1 MLEVW
6 DSLALKI
13 KASPIYYELLRLN
26 YESSNPEILS
36 VSGETAIAEGNGA
49 AIVTANATYNGI
61 QYTTEVPINVGELSY
76 EVESARTATDISLTR
91 ITESIEVGEEFS
103 AQAYIMSEIT
113 EDHPY
118 PYGYADDN
126 LIKFSSSDTG
136 ICRVKNGVL
145 IGVSP
150 GTAIITVSDIADAV
164 SKTFEVQVVEETTL
178 EYTEDE
184 VLEVNAEDYDWTDAE
199 TTTLA
204 IQAILEAASTAG
216 MKKVIFPNQIYTVSP
231 TYGSIY
237 IPTHMIVDFSGGII
251 QIEPSAMTTSGGYVM
266 IYLQDVEYSSLENAI
281 IYGER
286 DLIEGTGAEG
296 CQSVVI
302 CGKSFK
308 SGLKNCTISK
318 SPGFNMGFG
327 NTNRKV
333 AGVKLSGIV
342 GGGLDTEGNEI
353 EESHAFRSDYTSI
366 SNIGNS
372 KGQIWLGNT
381 QGYGGYL
388 YMSARV
394 YSVWF
399 YDSDKN
405 FISMTPHCI
414 QYYAVQKPENAA
426 YARIV
431 FWWSEAP
438 TSGDPDYASIA
449 HFHSYDKPDRCY
461 VKNCIME
468 DNYSLAISTNGGE
481 NMLIDDCIFRNNGY
495 RDPASHLD
503 WEDGRQHNKGHIL
516 RNCTFEGGGAVTAV
530 GADGLVIHNNVFT
543 DVPLN
548 IGSEVQ
554 NSRIWLNQFIGS
566 KAKCTITPKTDEVFS
581 QNYGYDG
588 ASYTVS
594 EVSDV
599 GFAVREAENNFAS

>member
-1 MLEVW
+1 MMEDG

-13 KASPIYYELLRLN
+13 KASPLYYELLGLK
-26 YESSNPEILS
+26 YETSNEEVLS
-36 VSGETAIAEGNGA
+36 VSGDTVTAEGNG
-49 AIVTANATYNGI
+49 TAVITATATY
-61 QYTTEVPINVGELSY
+61 INVSY
-76 EVESARTATDISLTR
+76 EAVTDISVGQIDYGLTSSRVAVDIALTR
-91 ITESIEVGEEFS
+91 IPESIEVGEEFS
-103 AQAYIMSEIT
+103 AQAYILSAIT
-113 EDHPY
+113 DDHPY
-118 PYGYADDN
+118 PYAYADDN
-126 LIKFSSSDTG
+126 LVKYSSNNPDVL
-136 ICRVKNGVL
+136 RVKNGVL
-145 IGVSP
+145 FGVSS
-150 GTAIITVSDIADAV
+150 GTATITVSDLADTV
-164 SKTFEVQVVEETTL
+164 QKTFTVQVVDETAL
-178 EYTEDE
+178 EYTDEE
-184 VLEVNAEDYDWTDAE
+184 VLEVNAADYDWSDAE

-204 IQAILEAASTAG
+204 IQTILKEAASAG

-231 TYGSIY
+231 AYGSIY
-237 IPTHMIVDFSGGII
+237 IPTQTVVDFSGSVI
-251 QIEPSAMTTSGGYVM
+251 QIEPSAMTTSGGYAM

-286 DLIEGTGAEG
+286 ELIEGTGVEA
-296 CQSVVI
+296 CRSVVI
-302 CGKSFK
+302 YGNSIK

-333 AGVKLSGIV
+333 AGVKLSGIAE
-342 GGGLDTEGNEI
+342 GGLDADGNEI
-353 EESHAFRSDYTSI
+353 EEAHAFRSDFTNI
-366 SNIGNS
+366 SNVGNA
-372 KGQIWLGNT
+372 KGQIWLGNV
-381 QGYGGYL
+381 QGFGGYL

-399 YDSDKN
+399 FDSDKN
-405 FISMTPHCI
+405 FISMIPNCV
-414 QYYAVQKPENAA
+414 QYYAIQKPENAT

-438 TSGDPDYASIA
+438 TSGDPDFASIA

-461 VKNCIME
+461 VKDCIME

-481 NMLIDDCIFRNNGY
+481 NMLIEGCTFRNNGY

-503 WEDGRQHNKGHIL
+503 WEDGRQHNKGHVL
-516 RNCTFEGGGAVTAV
+516 RNCFFDGGGAVTAV
-530 GADGLVIHNNVFT
+530 GADGIVIHNNIFNN
-543 DVPLN
+543 VPLI

-566 KAKCTITPKTDEVFS
+566 SAKATINPKTDMVFS

-594 EVSDV
+594 EVEDV
-599 GFAVREAENNFAS
+599 GFAVRETENNFTS